1 MIIQILRYFMK
12 SLFLNPSELLRLLL
26 LLLAVLAYGTT
37 GFLYFE
43 LRENPDLS
51 WADGLWYTVVTMT
64 TVGYGDF
71 FPKSNAGRFL
81 VGWPVMVFGIGL
93 LGYALSIIASVL
105 ITTKTKELK
114 GMMTF
119 RLTDHLVI
127 FNFPGI
133 SIVERV
139 VEELSLDPAF
149 GKERHIV
156 LVDGDLQ
163 ELPPELLRRNI
174 HFVRGNPTRD
184 ETLQR
189 ASIDTASHAVI
200 LSREP
205 GNPASDNLNI
215 SIALAIEA
223 RNRKVDT
230 VVECIDPAAEEL
242 LRKTGCDRIVCTS
255 RFGANFLSQELLNP
269 GVQGVIDDLL
279 SSKTGQ
285 QIYFV
290 PLERPSA
297 TFGEI
302 ANACARAGHLTLGI
316 STSEGVRINP
326 PIEASFNSGDR
337 VITIGPRRIKGISF

>member
-1 MIIQILRYFMK
+1 MIIQLLRYFMK
-12 SLFLNPSELLRLLL
+12 SFFLNPTEIIRLMVFLA
-26 LLLAVLAYGTT
+26 AVLAYGTT
-37 GFLYFE
+37 GYLYFE
-43 LRENPDLS
+43 LPQNPDLT
-51 WADGLWYTVVTMT
+51 WTDGLWYTIVTMT

-71 FPKSNAGRFL
+71 FPKTNAGRFL
-81 VGWPVMVFGIGL
+81 VGWPVMFFGIGL
-93 LGYALSIIASVL
+93 LGYALSFIASTLV
-105 ITTKTKELK
+105 TAKTKELK
-114 GMMTF
+114 GMTSF
-119 RLTDHLVI
+119 RLSGHLVI
-127 FNFPGI
+127 FNFPGL

-149 GKERHIV
+149 EGHKHIV
-156 LVDGDLQ
+156 LIDETLQ
-163 ELPPELLRRNI
+163 ELPAELLKRGL

-269 GVQGVIDDLL
+269 GVQAVVEDLL
-279 SSKTGQ
+279 SARGGQ

-290 PLERPSA
+290 PLERGVAS
-297 TFGEI
+297 FGEI
-302 ANACARAGHLTLGI
+302 AGACARSGHLTLGV
-316 STSEGVRINP
+316 STASGVRINP
-326 PIEASFNSGDR
+326 PADATFQSGDR
-337 VITIGPRRIKGISF
+337 VITIGSARLKGISF